1 MSYKKDTLK
10 EFNIITQEIKD
21 GKISP
26 VYVLTGDEPYFV
38 DQISTLIENKV
49 LTEEEKEFNQTI
61 LYGQDTT
68 VKNIISL
75 CSAYPMM
82 AEHQVII
89 IKEAQKLRNIK
100 DFEIYLDH
108 IMDSTILVLCLTE
121 SKLDSRTKFYKKLS
135 KSPKCVIFESNQLS
149 KEALPRWLINYFSL
163 KGKKISSQAAILMTE
178 NAGTGLR
185 KLILETDK
193 LLEADL
199 GKTISS
205 EDIENYIGISR
216 EFNTFELTSAL
227 SVRDA
232 DKVYKIVYFFGA
244 SPKQYPIQMTIG
256 TLFYFFSRVEQISAE
271 MAKGNSLELAA
282 KNSGFYSTRGDYA
295 KPYIDA
301 TKNYSLFKLIN
312 IISCISECDYRS
324 KSNMR
329 GNATDGEL
337 LTELVAK
344 ILA

>member
-10 EFNIITQEIKD
+10 EFNNIVQEINS

-38 DQISTLIENKV
+38 DQISKLIEKKV
-49 LTEEEKEFNQTI
+49 LTESDKAFNQTI
-61 LYGQDTT
+61 LYGQDTN

-108 IMDSTILVLCLTE
+108 IMDSTVLVLCLTE
-121 SKLDSRTKFYKKLS
+121 NKLDNRTKFHKKLS

-149 KEALPRWLINYFSL
+149 KEELPRWLINYFSS
-163 KGKKISSQAAILMTE
+163 KGKKILRQAAILMTE

-185 KLILETDK
+185 KLILEADK

-199 GKTISS
+199 GKTITP

-227 SVRDA
+227 SVKDA
-232 DKVYKIVYFFGA
+232 DKVYKIVYFFGV

-256 TLFYFFSRVEQISAE
+256 TLFYFFSRVEQVRAE

-282 KNSGFYSTRGDYA
+282 KNSGFYSTHGDYA
-295 KPYIDA
+295 RPYIDA
-301 TKNYSLFKLIN
+301 AKNFSLSKLIN
-312 IISCISECDYRS
+312 VVSYISECDYKS

-329 GNATDGEL
+329 GNASDGEL